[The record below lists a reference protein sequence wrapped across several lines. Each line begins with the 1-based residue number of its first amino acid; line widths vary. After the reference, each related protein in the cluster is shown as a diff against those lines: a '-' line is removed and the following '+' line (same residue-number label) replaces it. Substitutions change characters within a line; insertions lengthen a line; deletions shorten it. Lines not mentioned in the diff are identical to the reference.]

1 MMSIQPINCK
11 FAVMEKNGFGTV
23 GLFILGGL
31 GFILIALMVGKLLRP
46 YRPNEEK
53 LTTYESGED
62 PINNAWGQFNLR
74 FYIIA
79 LVFILFEVELVFLFP
94 WAVVFADVD
103 LITVTN
109 GLWGW
114 FSLIETGV
122 FIIILSV
129 GLAYV
134 WMNGMLTWLRPRVPI
149 SSFSSKVPKK
159 LYDQINKK
167 YS

>member
-1 MMSIQPINCK
+1 
-11 FAVMEKNGFGTV
+11 MEINGFGTV

-31 GFILIALMVGKLLRP
+31 GFILTALMVGKLLRP
-46 YRPNEEK
+46 DRPNEEK

-103 LITVTN
+103 LIAVTN

-114 FSLIETGV
+114 FSLIETGI
-122 FIIILSV
+122 FILILSV

-134 WMNGMLTWLRPRVPI
+134 WMNGMLTWLRPRVHI
-149 SSFSSKVPKK
+149 SRFSSKVPKK
-159 LYDQINKK
+159 FYNQINKK

>member
-1 MMSIQPINCK
+1 
-11 FAVMEKNGFGTV
+11 MEINGFGTV

-62 PINNAWGQFNLR
+62 PVNNAWGQFNLR

-94 WAVVFADVD
+94 WAVVLAAVSYTH
-103 LITVTN
+103 LTLPTN
-109 GLWGW
+109 R
-114 FSLIETGV
+114 EV
-122 FIIILSV
+122 
-129 GLAYV
+129 
-134 WMNGMLTWLRPRVPI
+134 
-149 SSFSSKVPKK
+149 
-159 LYDQINKK
+159 
-167 YS
+167 

>member
-1 MMSIQPINCK
+1 
-11 FAVMEKNGFGTV
+11 MEINGFGTV

-31 GFILIALMVGKLLRP
+31 GFILTALIVGKLLRP

-103 LITVTN
+103 LIAVTN

-114 FSLIETGV
+114 FSLIETGI
-122 FIIILSV
+122 FILILSV

-134 WMNGMLTWLRPRVPI
+134 WMNGMLTWLRPRVHI

-159 LYDQINKK
+159 LYNQINKK

>member
-1 MMSIQPINCK
+1 MDI
-11 FAVMEKNGFGTV
+11 NGFGTV
-23 GLFILGGL
+23 GLFVVGGL
-31 GFILIALMVGKLLRP
+31 GFIFMALMLGKLLRP
-46 YRPNEEK
+46 NRPNEEK

-62 PINNAWGQFNLR
+62 PVNNAWGQFNLR

-94 WAVVFADVD
+94 WAVVFADAD
-103 LITVTN
+103 LILATD

-114 FSLIETGV
+114 FSLIETGI
-122 FIIILSV
+122 FILILAV

-134 WMNGMLTWLRPRVPI
+134 WANGMLTWIRLDDPMAT
-149 SSFSSKVPKK
+149 FSSKVPKK
-159 LYDQINKK
+159 LYDQINQK

>member
-1 MMSIQPINCK
+1 
-11 FAVMEKNGFGTV
+11 MEINGFGTV

-31 GFILIALMVGKLLRP
+31 GFILIALMVGKVLRP
-46 YRPNEEK
+46 NRPNEEK

-62 PINNAWGQFNLR
+62 PVNNAWGQFNLR

-94 WAVVFADVD
+94 WAVVFADDD
-103 LITVTN
+103 LILATN

-114 FSLIETGV
+114 LSLIEMV
-122 FIIILSV
+122 IFVLILAV

-134 WMNGMLTWLRPRVPI
+134 WANGMLTWLRPRAPI

-167 YS
+167 FS

>member
-1 MMSIQPINCK
+1 
-11 FAVMEKNGFGTV
+11 MEINGFGTV

-94 WAVVFADVD
+94 WAVVLADVD

-122 FIIILSV
+122 FILILSV

>member
-1 MMSIQPINCK
+1 
-11 FAVMEKNGFGTV
+11 MEINGFGTV

>member
-1 MMSIQPINCK
+1 M
-11 FAVMEKNGFGTV
+11 NGFGTV
-23 GLFILGGL
+23 LLFILGGL
-31 GFILIALMVGKLLRP
+31 GFILMALMVGKLLRP
-46 YRPNEEK
+46 NRPNEEK

-62 PINNAWGQFNLR
+62 PINNAWGQVNVR
-74 FYIIA
+74 FYIMA

-103 LITVTN
+103 LILATN

-114 FSLIETGV
+114 FALIETGI
-122 FIIILSV
+122 FILILGV

-134 WMNGMLTWLRPRVPI
+134 WANGMLTWLRPDGHI
-149 SSFSSKVPKK
+149 STFSSKVPKK
-159 LYDQINKK
+159 LYEQINQK

>member
-1 MMSIQPINCK
+1 
-11 FAVMEKNGFGTV
+11 MEKNGFGTV

>member
-1 MMSIQPINCK
+1 MKI
-11 FAVMEKNGFGTV
+11 NGFGTV
-23 GLFILGGL
+23 GLFVLGGL
-31 GFILIALMVGKLLRP
+31 GFILMALMLGKLLRP
-46 YRPNEEK
+46 NRPNEEK

-94 WAVVFADVD
+94 WAVVFADAD
-103 LITVTN
+103 LILATD

-114 FSLIETGV
+114 FSLIETGI
-122 FIIILSV
+122 FILILAV

-134 WMNGMLTWLRPRVPI
+134 WANGMLTWIRPDSPI
-149 SSFSSKVPKK
+149 ATFSSKVPKK
-159 LYDQINKK
+159 LYDQINQK

>member
-1 MMSIQPINCK
+1 
-11 FAVMEKNGFGTV
+11 MEINGFGTV

-31 GFILIALMVGKLLRP
+31 GFILTALIVGKLLRP

-79 LVFILFEVELVFLFP
+79 LVFILLEVELVFLFP

-103 LITVTN
+103 LIAVTN

-114 FSLIETGV
+114 FSLIETGI
-122 FIIILSV
+122 FILILSV

-134 WMNGMLTWLRPRVPI
+134 WMNGMLTWLRPRVHI

-159 LYDQINKK
+159 LYNQINEK

>member
-1 MMSIQPINCK
+1 
-11 FAVMEKNGFGTV
+11 MEKNGFGTV

-134 WMNGMLTWLRPRVPI
+134 WMNGMLSWLRPRVHI

>member
-1 MMSIQPINCK
+1 
-11 FAVMEKNGFGTV
+11 METNGFGTV
-23 GLFILGGL
+23 WFFILGGL
-31 GFILIALMVGKLLRP
+31 GFILMALMVGRLLRP
-46 YRPNEEK
+46 NHPNKEK

-62 PINNAWGQFNLR
+62 PVNNAWGQFNFR

-79 LVFILFEVELVFLFP
+79 LVFILFEVEMVFLFP

-103 LITVTN
+103 LILATN

-114 FSLIETGV
+114 FSLIETGI
-122 FIIILSV
+122 FILILAV

-134 WMNGMLTWLRPRVPI
+134 WANGMLTWLRPESPI
-149 SSFSSKVPKK
+149 SNFTSKVPKK
-159 LYDQINKK
+159 LYEQINKK

>member
-1 MMSIQPINCK
+1 
-11 FAVMEKNGFGTV
+11 MEINGFGTV

-94 WAVVFADVD
+94 WAVVLADVD

-122 FIIILSV
+122 FILILSV

-149 SSFSSKVPKK
+149 SSFSSKIPKK

>member
-1 MMSIQPINCK
+1 
-11 FAVMEKNGFGTV
+11 MEKNGFGTV
-23 GLFILGGL
+23 GLFILGGV

-149 SSFSSKVPKK
+149 SSFSSKIPKK

>member
-1 MMSIQPINCK
+1 
-11 FAVMEKNGFGTV
+11 MEINGFGTV
-23 GLFILGGL
+23 GLFIFGGL
-31 GFILIALMVGKLLRP
+31 GFILIALIVGKLLRP
-46 YRPNEEK
+46 HRPNEEK

-94 WAVVFADVD
+94 WAIVFADDD
-103 LITVTN
+103 LITATK

-114 FSLIETGV
+114 FSLIETGI
-122 FIIILSV
+122 FILILLV

-134 WMNGMLTWLRPRVPI
+134 WMNDMLSWLRPRVHI

>member
-1 MMSIQPINCK
+1 
-11 FAVMEKNGFGTV
+11 MEKNGFGTV

-94 WAVVFADVD
+94 WAVVLADVD

-122 FIIILSV
+122 FILILSV

-149 SSFSSKVPKK
+149 SSFSSKIPKK

>member
-1 MMSIQPINCK
+1 M
-11 FAVMEKNGFGTV
+11 
-23 GLFILGGL
+23 L
-31 GFILIALMVGKLLRP
+31 GKLLRP
-46 YRPNEEK
+46 NRPNEEK

-62 PINNAWGQFNLR
+62 PVNNAWVQFNLR

-94 WAVVFADVD
+94 WAVVFADAD
-103 LITVTN
+103 LILATD

-114 FSLIETGV
+114 FSLIETGI
-122 FIIILSV
+122 FILILAV

-134 WMNGMLTWLRPRVPI
+134 WVNGMLTWIRSYSPMATFR
-149 SSFSSKVPKK
+149 SKVPKK
-159 LYDQINKK
+159 LYDQINQK

>member
-1 MMSIQPINCK
+1 
-11 FAVMEKNGFGTV
+11 MEINGFGTV

-31 GFILIALMVGKLLRP
+31 GFILTALMVGKLLRP
-46 YRPNEEK
+46 DRPNEEK

-114 FSLIETGV
+114 FSLIETGI
-122 FIIILSV
+122 FILILSV

-134 WMNGMLTWLRPRVPI
+134 WMNGMLTWLRPRVHI

-159 LYDQINKK
+159 LYNQINKK

>member
-1 MMSIQPINCK
+1 
-11 FAVMEKNGFGTV
+11 MEINGFGTV

-31 GFILIALMVGKLLRP
+31 GFILTALMVGKLLRP

-103 LITVTN
+103 LIVVTN

-114 FSLIETGV
+114 FSLIETGI
-122 FIIILSV
+122 FILILSV

-134 WMNGMLTWLRPRVPI
+134 WMNGMLTWLRPRVYI

-159 LYDQINKK
+159 LYNEINKK

>member
-1 MMSIQPINCK
+1 
-11 FAVMEKNGFGTV
+11 MEISGFGTV
-23 GLFILGGL
+23 GLFVLGGL
-31 GFILIALMVGKLLRP
+31 GFILMALMVGKLLRP
-46 YRPNEEK
+46 NRPNEEK

-94 WAVVFADVD
+94 WAVVFADAD
-103 LITVTN
+103 LILATD

-114 FSLIETGV
+114 FSLIETGI
-122 FIIILSV
+122 FILILAV

-134 WMNGMLTWLRPRVPI
+134 WANGMLTWIRPDSPI
-149 SSFSSKVPKK
+149 AIFSSKVPKK
-159 LYDQINKK
+159 LYDQINQK

>member
-1 MMSIQPINCK
+1 
-11 FAVMEKNGFGTV
+11 MEINGFGTV

-31 GFILIALMVGKLLRP
+31 GFILTALMVGKLLRP
-46 YRPNEEK
+46 DRPNEEK

-103 LITVTN
+103 LIAVTN

-114 FSLIETGV
+114 FSLIETGI
-122 FIIILSV
+122 FILILSV

-134 WMNGMLTWLRPRVPI
+134 WMNGMLTWLRPRVHI

-159 LYDQINKK
+159 LYNQINKK